1 MTIDEAFGR
10 VIRGHWLVILLCVLV
25 PFGAAWYIGK
35 NQPSSYEAVARIQM
49 GSEAASSNVQADAT
63 SQRVLGIA
71 TSPGVVRQA
80 LDKGGL
86 DTDVATFAANN
97 IDVRRVGVSPVMEI
111 AVTDS
116 SPRRATVI
124 ATSLTQDVIEFS
136 NVGDQPA
143 VAQRRTEVQHQLD
156 ALAKQREQL
165 VKKMPGASP
174 NGVLALQAQLTSLT
188 TTQGELE
195 RQLSDLDL
203 STATTAR
210 AVLLDP
216 VREPTIPL
224 PAHVWQ
230 RAVLIALLGAL
241 FGVGLAAV
249 LEAFRPRLPSPR
261 AIARTLGVPH
271 VGYLPHRDLAPSTLG
286 AAGPIADRLALL
298 ARRYDAT
305 QLLLVLVDPREE
317 AWARSLAPLLGP
329 QDGRSDHRLVVQVL
343 GREWAEPGERPVLVV
358 LSPDQVSSAAIERTR
373 ALVEA
378 LGWPVVGLV
387 SYPHG
392 HRHRWLPRPTGS
404 ASRRD
409 AAPDTTPEPA
419 ATAPRA
425 RKPGAGRGAEAAGAA
440 RDGGETAVSVWESPW
455 DRDPVRVD
463 PNRLKEAA
471 TVTAVA
477 AVATPAKASTAGP
490 APDATP
496 VAPADAG
503 GRAVMAAAPRQRPDD
518 DARTA
523 PGRAASTPAGRTDGP
538 DGPDGADGADATNG
552 SHGSDATGAAA
563 TAPVSEGVLHG

>member
-10 VIRGHWLVILLCVLV
+10 VIRGHWLIILLCVLV
-25 PFGAAWYIGK
+25 PFGAAWYLGR
-35 NQPSSYEAVARIQM
+35 NQPSTYEAVARVQM
-49 GSEAASSNVQADAT
+49 GSELANSNVQADAT

-86 DTDVATFAANN
+86 QTDVATFAANN

-111 AVTDS
+111 AVTDT
-116 SPRRATVI
+116 SPHRAAVI

-143 VAQRRTEVQHQLD
+143 VAQRRAEVQRQL
-156 ALAKQREQL
+156 ATIAKQRQQL
-165 VKKMPGASP
+165 VRKMPGATP

-203 STATTAR
+203 STATTSR

-224 PAHVWQ
+224 PAAVYQ
-230 RAVLIALLGAL
+230 RAVLVALLGAL

-249 LEAFRPRLPSPR
+249 LEAFRPKLPSPR
-261 AIARTLGVPH
+261 VVARTLGVPH

-305 QLLLVLVDPREE
+305 QLLLVLVDAREE
-317 AWARSLAPLLGP
+317 AWARSLAPLIGP
-329 QDGRSDHRLVVQVL
+329 QGEQNGHRLVVQVL

-373 ALVEA
+373 ALLDA
-378 LGWPVVGLV
+378 LGWPVVGVV

-392 HRHRWLPRPTGS
+392 HRHWW
-404 ASRRD
+404 SRRRAGRAER
-409 AAPDTTPEPA
+409 AAARPVA
-419 ATAPRA
+419 AHDGVVVAPRA
-425 RKPGAGRGAEAAGAA
+425 EAAASGQARGGSGAV
-440 RDGGETAVSVWESPW
+440 GGASHDFDPAVSVWESPW
-455 DRDPVRVD
+455 DREPAGRAAGATPTADR
-463 PNRLKEAA
+463 PNGRAA
-471 TVTAVA
+471 TAVA
-477 AVATPAKASTAGP
+477 PTRETTVDTDG
-490 APDATP
+490 DGHATP
-496 VAPADAG
+496 VPAAPAE
-503 GRAVMAAAPRQRPDD
+503 
-518 DARTA
+518 
-523 PGRAASTPAGRTDGP
+523 TD
-538 DGPDGADGADATNG
+538 
-552 SHGSDATGAAA
+552 GAAA
-563 TAPVSEGVLHG
+563 YADPSPASGTDPASEEVLR

>member
-111 AVTDS
+111 AVTDT
-116 SPRRATVI
+116 SPRRAAVI

-143 VAQRRTEVQHQLD
+143 VAQRRVQVQRQLD
-156 ALAKQREQL
+156 ALAKQRAAL
-165 VKKMPGASP
+165 VKKMPDASP

-203 STATTAR
+203 STATTAG

-224 PAHVWQ
+224 PAHVYQ

-317 AWARSLAPLLGP
+317 AWARSLAPRLGP
-329 QDGRSDHRLVVQVL
+329 QGGKSGHRLVVQVL

-373 ALVEA
+373 ALTDA

-392 HRHRWLPRPTGS
+392 HRHRWLPRRKRSMDLEAAALDEAFDRAP
-404 ASRRD
+404 
-409 AAPDTTPEPA
+409 AAPRSGAGA
-419 ATAPRA
+419 AA
-425 RKPGAGRGAEAAGAA
+425 PGAGGGTGDAAAA
-440 RDGGETAVSVWESPW
+440 RDGVPDPAVSVWESPW
-455 DRDPVRVD
+455 DRDPVRTDAPRTD
-463 PNRLKEAA
+463 PVRTGPA
-471 TVTAVA
+471 
-477 AVATPAKASTAGP
+477 AKAADPALVPDTA
-490 APDATP
+490 
-496 VAPADAG
+496 
-503 GRAVMAAAPRQRPDD
+503 GRAVMAAAPRHKPEREGDGRPAQRPGASTTPDTTP
-518 DARTA
+518 DASPDASAPTDSSDA
-523 PGRAASTPAGRTDGP
+523 PGPS
-538 DGPDGADGADATNG
+538 
-552 SHGSDATGAAA
+552 S
-563 TAPVSEGVLHG
+563 VSEGVLHR